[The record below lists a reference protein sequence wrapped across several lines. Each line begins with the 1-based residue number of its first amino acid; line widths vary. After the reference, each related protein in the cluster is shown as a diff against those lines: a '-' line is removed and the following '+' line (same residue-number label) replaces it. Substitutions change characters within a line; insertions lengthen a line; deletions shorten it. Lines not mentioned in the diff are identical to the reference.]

1 MSKSE
6 NVLNTINKRL
16 VISEENMTKLE
27 AKAIDS
33 FWSEIERKHRK
44 KLKQVLMS
52 CRMTSIS
59 LI

>member
-33 FWSEIERKHRK
+33 F
-44 KLKQVLMS
+44 
-52 CRMTSIS
+52 
-59 LI
+59 